1 MSVAVMTAKTELS
14 GWPDYTGE
22 DFPLMEQSKLEPL
35 ASRTR
40 VPSPRGQSLYS
51 TRDTGHYAHSGSMDI
66 SLEKLM
72 SVSKLTDSGVT
83 MEMDMDTVPG
93 DQGEGGNGTQQGHHP
108 GPQKHRRVAA
118 NARERR
124 RMHGLNKAFDTLR
137 SVIPSDNN
145 KLSKYDTLQMAQIYI
160 QELSELLIGVVKPE
174 SRGGSRSGCA
184 SPDIDHLIPDR
195 RNLLGSLS
203 PEPLRGGGGMT
214 GISNT
219 LQDSPSPQPQNKR
232 LVGEQENNGPVG
244 HLIILSAPKSDLGS
258 GNKRVSNTSNGSDG
272 ESSHYSDFEDGQAG
286 RR

>member
-1 MSVAVMTAKTELS
+1 MTAKTELS
-14 GWPDYTGE
+14 GWTDYTTE
-22 DFPLMEQSKLEPL
+22 DFPLIQQSKVDPL

-40 VPSPRGQSLYS
+40 VTSPGGQSLYS
-51 TRDTGHYAHSGSMDI
+51 TRETGHYAHSGSMDL

-83 MEMDMDTVPG
+83 IEMDLDTVPG
-93 DQGEGGNGTQQGHHP
+93 DQGEGGNGTQQDHHP

-160 QELSELLIGVVKPE
+160 QELSALLTGVVKPE
-174 SRGGSRSGCA
+174 GRGGSRSGCA
-184 SPDIDHLIPDR
+184 SPDIDHLIPAR
-195 RNLLGSLS
+195 RTLLGSLS
-203 PEPLRGGGGMT
+203 PEPLRGGGGGMT

-219 LQDSPSPQPQNKR
+219 LQDSLSQQPQNKR
-232 LVGEQENNGPVG
+232 LVGDQENNGPVG

>member
-1 MSVAVMTAKTELS
+1 MTAKTELS
-14 GWPDYTGE
+14 GWPDFSAE
-22 DFPLMEQSKLEPL
+22 DFPLLEQSKLGHIR
-35 ASRTR
+35 SRTW
-40 VPSPRGQSLYS
+40 VTSPGGGKSPYS
-51 TRDTGHYAHSGSMDI
+51 PRDTGHYAHSGSMDR

-72 SVSKLTDSGVT
+72 SVSKLANSGFRI
-83 MEMDMDTVPG
+83 EMDLDTVQA
-93 DQGEGGNGTQQGHHP
+93 DQGEGGNRK
-108 GPQKHRRVAA
+108 QKRRRVAA

-160 QELSELLIGVVKPE
+160 QELSALLTGVVKPE
-174 SRGGSRSGCA
+174 GRGGSRSGCA
-184 SPDIDHLIPDR
+184 SPDIDHLIPAR
-195 RNLLGSLS
+195 RTLLGSLS
-203 PEPLRGGGGMT
+203 PEPLRGGGGGMT

-219 LQDSPSPQPQNKR
+219 LQDSLSQQPQNKR
-232 LVGEQENNGPVG
+232 LVGDQENNGPVG

>member
-1 MSVAVMTAKTELS
+1 MTAKTELS

-22 DFPLMEQSKLEPL
+22 DFSLMEQSKLEPL

-40 VPSPRGQSLYS
+40 VPSPRGPSLFS

-72 SVSKLTDSGVT
+72 SVSKLADSGVRI
-83 MEMDMDTVPG
+83 EMDLDTVPG
-93 DQGEGGNGTQQGHHP
+93 NGRQQGHHP

-160 QELSELLIGVVKPE
+160 QELSGLLTGVVKPE
-174 SRGGSRSGCA
+174 VRGGSRSGCA

-203 PEPLRGGGGMT
+203 PDFNTVHSKDFIGM
-214 GISNT
+214 
-219 LQDSPSPQPQNKR
+219 
-232 LVGEQENNGPVG
+232 
-244 HLIILSAPKSDLGS
+244 
-258 GNKRVSNTSNGSDG
+258 GNKCIT
-272 ESSHYSDFEDGQAG
+272 FF
-286 RR
+286 

>member
-1 MSVAVMTAKTELS
+1 MTAKTELS
-14 GWPDYTGE
+14 GWTDYTTE
-22 DFPLMEQSKLEPL
+22 DSPLIQQSKVDPL

-40 VPSPRGQSLYS
+40 VPSPGGQSLYS
-51 TRDTGHYAHSGSMDI
+51 TRDTGHYAHSGSMDL

-83 MEMDMDTVPG
+83 IEMDLDTVPG

-160 QELSELLIGVVKPE
+160 QELSALLTGVVKPE
-174 SRGGSRSGCA
+174 GRRGSRSGCA
-184 SPDIDHLIPDR
+184 SPDIDHLIPAR

-203 PEPLRGGGGMT
+203 PEPLRGGGGGMT

-219 LQDSPSPQPQNKR
+219 LQDSLSQQPQNKR
-232 LVGEQENNGPVG
+232 LVGDQENNGPVG